1 MKFINTRPRGRL
13 GKKGYI
19 YKNVGIFNG
28 RFNRRLSTFFDMW
41 HSRSRSSFLVALFPV
56 GCRPRNPESQRWP
69 TLPTALPSPRPSYR
83 RFRGCGGSGTRVGR
97 RRLSTTPGHFPAAP
111 SSSPSLLASCFTPSV
126 GREGTRLTRGEERDE
141 KRGGGGEREKKRRE
155 KLVEISRRRKRG
167 RGKERRKEVPRIDSE
182 AANRKPRHRKSHFCG
197 QSPLA
202 SVAYFDRIRESL
214 ERRGAISWRTCPD
227 PFAAPARRRLEE
239 IETRGIY

>member
-1 MKFINTRPRGRL
+1 MALSFKVLVPRC
-13 GKKGYI
+13 
-19 YKNVGIFNG
+19 
-28 RFNRRLSTFFDMW
+28 S
-41 HSRSRSSFLVALFPV
+41 
-56 GCRPRNPESQRWP
+56 
-69 TLPTALPSPRPSYR
+69 LPSRLPSQKPGIPTVAHFAHCPPLPPSVLPSFSRMR
-83 RFRGCGGSGTRVGR
+83 RKWDARW
-97 RRLSTTPGHFPAAP
+97 TTPAFYDARPLSCGAAP

>member
-56 GCRPRNPESQRWP
+56 GCRPRNPESQRRP
-69 TLPTALPSPRPSYR
+69 TLPTPLPSPRPFHR

-141 KRGGGGEREKKRRE
+141 KRGGGGERERKKGE
-155 KLVEISRRRKRG
+155 KNWWKFRGEGKEAEEKRG
-167 RGKERRKEVPRIDSE
+167 GRRCRGLILRPPIGSLATGSPTF
-182 AANRKPRHRKSHFCG
+182 AANRLSPRWLTSI
-197 QSPLA
+197 
-202 SVAYFDRIRESL
+202 VL
-214 ERRGAISWRTCPD
+214 ERV
-227 PFAAPARRRLEE
+227 
-239 IETRGIY
+239 

>member
-41 HSRSRSSFLVALFPV
+41 HSRSRSSFLVALPV

-141 KRGGGGEREKKRRE
+141 KRGGGGEKKRE
-155 KLVEISRRRKRG
+155 KLWKFRGEGKEAEEKRG
-167 RGKERRKEVPRIDSE
+167 GRRCRGLILRPPIGSLATGSPTF
-182 AANRKPRHRKSHFCG
+182 AANRLSPRWLTSI
-197 QSPLA
+197 
-202 SVAYFDRIRESL
+202 VL
-214 ERRGAISWRTCPD
+214 ERV
-227 PFAAPARRRLEE
+227 
-239 IETRGIY
+239 

>member
-56 GCRPRNPESQRWP
+56 GCRPRNPESQRRP
-69 TLPTALPSPRPSYR
+69 TLPTPLPSPRPFHR

-97 RRLSTTPGHFPAAP
+97 RRLSTTPGHFPAVRLP
-111 SSSPSLLASCFTPSV
+111 PRHLLFSLLVSLLPW
-126 GREGTRLTRGEERDE
+126 GGKERGERREMRKEGEGERERKKGEKNWWKFRGEGKEAEE
-141 KRGGGGEREKKRRE
+141 KRGGRRC
-155 KLVEISRRRKRG
+155 RG
-167 RGKERRKEVPRIDSE
+167 LILRPPIGSLATGSPTF
-182 AANRKPRHRKSHFCG
+182 AANRLSPRWLTSI
-197 QSPLA
+197 
-202 SVAYFDRIRESL
+202 VL
-214 ERRGAISWRTCPD
+214 ERV
-227 PFAAPARRRLEE
+227 
-239 IETRGIY
+239 

>member
-1 MKFINTRPRGRL
+1 MRYYRDLRRGRAGTLVKKNVPLIDRQVKFINTRPRGRL

-56 GCRPRNPESQRWP
+56 GCRPRNPESQRRP
-69 TLPTALPSPRPSYR
+69 TLPTALPSHR

-97 RRLSTTPGHFPAAP
+97 RRLSTTPGYFPAAP

-126 GREGTRLTRGEERDE
+126 GREGTQGEERDE
-141 KRGGGGEREKKRRE
+141 KRGGGGERERKKGE
-155 KLVEISRRRKRG
+155 KNWWKFRGEGKEAEEKRG
-167 RGKERRKEVPRIDSE
+167 GRRCRGLILRPPIGSLATGSPTF
-182 AANRKPRHRKSHFCG
+182 AANRLSPRWLTSI
-197 QSPLA
+197 
-202 SVAYFDRIRESL
+202 VL
-214 ERRGAISWRTCPD
+214 ERV
-227 PFAAPARRRLEE
+227 
-239 IETRGIY
+239 